1 MGPGGEGRAP
11 GLWAPQ
17 RRALTTGL
25 VLTITFVASEA
36 LAVVTV
42 MPVVA
47 RDLGGLR
54 LYGWVFSGF
63 MLGSVVG
70 IVAAGREADRRGPA
84 VPFVA
89 GVVLF
94 GSGLAVAGLAP
105 SMDVLVAGRVL
116 QGLGA
121 GAVPSVAYVTIGR
134 SLPDTLRAR
143 MMAVLSTA
151 WVAPGL
157 VGPAIS
163 AEVARLFGWR
173 WVFLGLL
180 PVVAVAGSIA
190 VPALIRLGP
199 PAAAQAREHRLTDGL
214 LTAAGATML
223 LAGLSLAAGSGAI
236 LPGLALIAGSG
247 LVGLPALRRLVP
259 AGTLTGR
266 PGLPATIASRG
277 LLTFTFFGADAYV
290 TLALT
295 AVRHRSPV
303 VAGIAVTGATVA
315 WTAGAWVQAR
325 LSDTWE
331 GRRLVRAGLLII
343 LAGIAGGRGPG
354 GLDRGRPGHGA
365 GVRPAVADDAAQ
377 RAARAG
383 RPGLGVAEPGGRAR
397 HRDRHRRGRRGRGGR
412 RGRRLASG
420 DHRRLRGRRRGGP
433 GRAGLHR
440 PPAGRPGLGT
450 AGGGTGT
457 RAWEAAG
464 LAGVPAEHGLVTE
477 LLTGR
482 GGMVGRADRE
492 EVHRV
497 QPAVRVAYLVRG
509 ELAADIGVHDA
520 GIGRP
525 GHGRL
530 QGTVQGVGPRVERG
544 PVLGAQPDAR
554 AGLGQVIQ
562 VGVAEQHDP
571 GAGRALPDG
580 LQGAG
585 EPGRQLAGDD
595 GLGGRDGAQ
604 ARTGRLEH
612 AGLHHAG
619 ETRVVTP
626 DGDADQRGGRAQRG
640 HLAADHV
647 GGRRARAGH
656 RDERGRGVGGSP
668 LLR

>member
-1 MGPGGEGRAP
+1 MGPGDEGRVP

-84 VPFVA
+84 LPFVA

-94 GSGLAVAGLAP
+94 GCGLAVAGLAP
-105 SMDVLVAGRVL
+105 SMGVLVAGRVL

-121 GAVPSVAYVTIGR
+121 GAVPSVAYATIGR
-134 SLPDTLRAR
+134 SLPEALRAR

-157 VGPAIS
+157 AGPAIS

-214 LTAAGATML
+214 RTAAGAALL
-223 LAGLSLAAGSGAI
+223 LAGLSLAAASGEV

-247 LVGLPALRRLVP
+247 VVGLPALRRLVP
-259 AGTLTGR
+259 PGTLTGR

-303 VAGIAVTGATVA
+303 VAGLAVTGATVS

-331 GRRLVRAGLLII
+331 GRRLVRAGLLIV
-343 LAGIAGGRGPG
+343 LAGIAGMILVLQPAVPLAE
-354 GLDRGRPGHGA
+354 GLAAWTVAGLGMGLAYAPLSLMMLHKARPGQEGQA
-365 GVRPAVADDAAQ
+365 AASLNLAD
-377 RAARAG
+377 
-383 RPGLGVAEPGGRAR
+383 V
-397 HRDRHRRGRRGRGGR
+397 
-412 RGRRLASG
+412 
-420 DHRRLRGRRRGGP
+420 
-433 GRAGLHR
+433 
-440 PPAGRPGLGT
+440 LGT
-450 AGGGTGT
+450 A
-457 RAWEAAG
+457 
-464 LAGVPAEHGLVTE
+464 
-477 LLTGR
+477 
-482 GGMVGRADRE
+482 
-492 EVHRV
+492 
-497 QPAVRVAYLVRG
+497 
-509 ELAADIGVHDA
+509 IG
-520 GIGRP
+520 I
-525 GHGRL
+525 
-530 QGTVQGVGPRVERG
+530 
-544 PVLGAQPDAR
+544 
-554 AGLGQVIQ
+554 
-562 VGVAEQHDP
+562 
-571 GAGRALPDG
+571 
-580 LQGAG
+580 
-585 EPGRQLAGDD
+585 
-595 GLGGRDGAQ
+595 
-604 ARTGRLEH
+604 
-612 AGLHHAG
+612 
-619 ETRVVTP
+619 
-626 DGDADQRGGRAQRG
+626 
-640 HLAADHV
+640 
-647 GGRRARAGH
+647 
-656 RDERGRGVGGSP
+656 GVGGAAVAAAAGGD
-668 LLR
+668 LRLGITAAFSAAAAVGLMALAFTRRLPEGTSSAPPVTEQVPARADPSG